1 MQHMVEMGADKG
13 FPEVNRGEGSSHAE
27 FLRFLIGNPFQP
39 YDPAGYLERNDTVVA
54 YLAESLAAAGR
65 LSADQTRLVH
75 AAVLEACDASDGVA
89 DGVVGR
95 PESCGFDPGV
105 LACSGTEDET
115 CLTPAQVT
123 TVRMLDASP
132 LNPKTGRAI
141 TGLMPGSELGW
152 TELGWTASARATG
165 LEHFRF
171 LVFEDPGW
179 TVDRFDFATDII
191 RAEEADDDTLNALDP
206 DLSAFIG
213 GGGKLLQYHG
223 WIDLQISP
231 ANSTQYYRRVLGAMG
246 GVPAVHDSY
255 RLFMMPG
262 MSHCRGG
269 EGPSTVDFVSVLEAW
284 VERGE
289 APDRIV
295 ASRIRNGTVD
305 RTRPVCPYPEVA
317 IYTGAGSTDDAQNFV
332 CREPSP

>member
-1 MQHMVEMGADKG
+1 M
-13 FPEVNRGEGSSHAE
+13 
-27 FLRFLIGNPFQP
+27 IGNPFQP
-39 YDPAGYLERNDTVVA
+39 YDPAGYLEWNDTVVA

-171 LVFEDPGW
+171 LVLRGSGVDGRPLRLRHRYHPG
-179 TVDRFDFATDII
+179 
-191 RAEEADDDTLNALDP
+191 
-206 DLSAFIG
+206 
-213 GGGKLLQYHG
+213 
-223 WIDLQISP
+223 
-231 ANSTQYYRRVLGAMG
+231 
-246 GVPAVHDSY
+246 
-255 RLFMMPG
+255 
-262 MSHCRGG
+262 RGG
-269 EGPSTVDFVSVLEAW
+269 RRRHAQRARSGSVGLHW
-284 VERGE
+284 R
-289 APDRIV
+289 R
-295 ASRIRNGTVD
+295 R
-305 RTRPVCPYPEVA
+305 
-317 IYTGAGSTDDAQNFV
+317 
-332 CREPSP
+332 